1 MSKYT
6 TEVRYICES
15 KSNLP
20 ESGYFANGNKITPQD
35 YCAAAIQEIFDE
47 SIVNMYADIGHADIL
62 TKILY
67 HYYTREIAY
76 ETYYLWK
83 TNMNRFMWEHFSEYK
98 ELYKSIDVE
107 YDMFNDVDIKREHSG
122 ENSSNVESKTN
133 SGNKQSGK
141 TTQKYSDTPQ
151 GALTGIESDK
161 YLSSAQIVENSSSG
175 DALGNA
181 SSDGKGSEHYVETVK
196 GKQGSKPYSQLV
208 VDYRKAIMN
217 VDMRIINDI
226 SDMFFNLW

>member
-15 KSNLP
+15 KSKLP

-35 YCAAAIQEIFDE
+35 YCAAAMQEIFDE
-47 SIVNMYADIGHADIL
+47 FIINMYADIGHADIL

-98 ELYKSIDVE
+98 ELYKTIDVQ
-107 YDMFNDVDIKREHSG
+107 YDMFNDVDIKREHTG
-122 ENSSNVESKTN
+122 ENASEISSSANNKSKQN
-133 SGNKQSGK
+133 GK
-141 TTQKYSDTPQ
+141 STQKFSDTPQ
-151 GALTGIESDK
+151 GGLEGLESDR
-161 YLSSAQIVENSSSG
+161 YMSSAQISENESAGENNGNTASSG
-175 DALGNA
+175 KGN
-181 SSDGKGSEHYVETVK
+181 DHYVETVK
-196 GKQGSKPYSQLV
+196 GKQGSKNFSEMV
-208 VDYRKAIMN
+208 IDYRKAIMN

>member
-15 KSNLP
+15 KSKLP
-20 ESGYFANGNKITPQD
+20 ENGYFTSGKKITPQD
-35 YCAAAIQEIFDE
+35 YCAAAMQEIFDE
-47 SIVNMYADIGHADIL
+47 SIVNMYADIGHADVL

-67 HYYTREIAY
+67 HYYTREIAF

-98 ELYKSIDVE
+98 ELYKTIDVQ
-107 YDMFNDVDIKREHSG
+107 YDMFNDVDIKREHTG
-122 ENSSNVESKTN
+122 ENASEISSSANNKSKQN
-133 SGNKQSGK
+133 DKS
-141 TTQKYSDTPQ
+141 TQKFSDTPQ
-151 GALTGIESDK
+151 GGLDGLESDR
-161 YLSSAQIVENSSSG
+161 YMSSAQISENESAGENNGNTASSG
-175 DALGNA
+175 KGN
-181 SSDGKGSEHYVETVK
+181 DHYVETVK
-196 GKQGSKPYSQLV
+196 GKQGSKNFSEMV
-208 VDYRKAIMN
+208 IDYRKAIMN